1 MEYPKVEFLYLNE
14 EDMVKAGVKDMA
26 GCIEAMEEMFKL
38 MKVGNYRMG
47 GANGNSHGC
56 MVMFPPSSPFPE
68 MPVDGPDRRFM
79 AMPAYL
85 GGKFDMAGMK
95 WYGSNCA
102 NKEKGLP
109 RSILMLTLNDKDTGA
124 PVAYMSANILSAYRT
139 GAVPGVGY
147 KHLSRPDSKVAAI
160 IGPGVMSKTAPAAIM
175 AVRPGIETVKV
186 KGRGKTSLEKFIA
199 HVKQEYPQVNVY
211 AVDTMEEAV
220 RDADIVSNL
229 GISVMKG
236 INENNVIPVVKHFP
250 GHGITKKDSH
260 ILLPYTFNYKEVLN
274 KHILPFKEAIDNG
287 CDCIMISHIV
297 IRKLTQGLPSS
308 LSKKLIK
315 EYLREK
321 IHYDN
326 LVITD
331 DIRMKPVDLLY
342 KSVSLKKAFTSG
354 ADIIL
359 FKYRKDDYKVI
370 NKVIKM
376 VKKGEIKEEDI
387 DKSVAR
393 ILRIKEKYNISD
405 KKKINGCNIE
415 ELNKQIEELNS
426 ILN

>member
-1 MEYPKVEFLYLNE
+1 
-14 EDMVKAGVKDMA
+14 
-26 GCIEAMEEMFKL
+26 
-38 MKVGNYRMG
+38 
-47 GANGNSHGC
+47 
-56 MVMFPPSSPFPE
+56 
-68 MPVDGPDRRFM
+68 
-79 AMPAYL
+79 
-85 GGKFDMAGMK
+85 
-95 WYGSNCA
+95 
-102 NKEKGLP
+102 
-109 RSILMLTLNDKDTGA
+109 MLTLINKLKDANKGNKIPLFVAVDEEGGRVNRMPSEIKNLKSINKFSKLEDKKLIKKHSEIISKMLYNTGINMNFA
-124 PVAYMSANILSAYRT
+124 PDLDIDNNSS
-139 GAVPGVGY
+139 
-147 KHLSRPDSKVAAI
+147 SKVI
-160 IGPGVMSKTAPAAIM
+160 KDRCFSD
-175 AVRPGIETVKV
+175 
-186 KGRGKTSLEKFIA
+186 
-199 HVKQEYPQVNVY
+199 NV
-211 AVDTMEEAV
+211 
-220 RDADIVSNL
+220 DIVKEY
-229 GISVMKG
+229 GILYMK
-236 INENNVIPVVKHFP
+236 EMQKNNVISIIKHFP

-287 CDCIMISHIV
+287 CDGIMISHIV

-321 IHYDN
+321 LHYDN

-359 FKYRKDDYKVI
+359 FKYRKEDYKVI

-376 VKKGEIKEEDI
+376 VKTGKIKEKDI
-387 DKSVAR
+387 DKSVTR

>member
-1 MEYPKVEFLYLNE
+1 MDNIIHVFDKVY
-14 EDMVKAGVKDMA
+14 
-26 GCIEAMEEMFKL
+26 
-38 MKVGNYRMG
+38 
-47 GANGNSHGC
+47 
-56 MVMFPPSSPFPE
+56 
-68 MPVDGPDRRFM
+68 
-79 AMPAYL
+79 
-85 GGKFDMAGMK
+85 
-95 WYGSNCA
+95 
-102 NKEKGLP
+102 
-109 RSILMLTLNDKDTGA
+109 
-124 PVAYMSANILSAYRT
+124 
-139 GAVPGVGY
+139 
-147 KHLSRPDSKVAAI
+147 
-160 IGPGVMSKTAPAAIM
+160 
-175 AVRPGIETVKV
+175 
-186 KGRGKTSLEKFIA
+186 
-199 HVKQEYPQVNVY
+199 
-211 AVDTMEEAV
+211 
-220 RDADIVSNL
+220 
-229 GISVMKG
+229 
-236 INENNVIPVVKHFP
+236 
-250 GHGITKKDSH
+250 
-260 ILLPYTFNYKEVLN
+260 YKEVLN

-287 CDCIMISHIV
+287 CDGIMISHIV

-321 IHYDN
+321 LHYDN

-376 VKKGEIKEEDI
+376 VKKGKIKEEDI
-387 DKSVAR
+387 DKPVAT
-393 ILRIKEKYNISD
+393 IIRIKEKYNISD